1 MAIVKVRLKKGD
13 NVRVISGKHKG
24 SEGEIIHVYRN
35 DGRVVVKGVNMVKKT
50 LRPTQENPTGGFTEQ
65 EAAIHISNVQLI
77 DPKNGQLTRIGY
89 SFRDDGRKVRI
100 AKASGT
106 ELDE

>member
-1 MAIVKVRLKKGD
+1 MALPKSRLKKGD

-24 SEGEIIHVYRN
+24 SEGEIIHVYR
-35 DGRVVVKGVNMVKKT
+35 DTKRVVVKGVNMVRKT
-50 LRPTQENPTGGFTEQ
+50 LSPTQENPTGGFTDQ

-77 DPKNGQLTRIGY
+77 DPKTGKLSRVGY
-89 SFRDDGRKVRI
+89 SFLEDGRKVRV
-100 AKASGT
+100 AKVSGA